1 MSNVFALV
9 LDERVEAYIAL
20 RRSLGYSLKKQ
31 ATTLRELVRY
41 VAAERPHGPLC
52 RSTVLGF
59 IFSREGTANGRA
71 VRYGVVRQF
80 SEYFAIFEPSTE
92 LLDPKAL
99 PRCRAIPP
107 PRILT
112 DDELTRL
119 MTACGRVS
127 PDYSERGK
135 FLVPLVGLLASTGL
149 RSGEAL
155 RLDRGDVEFATGV
168 LHIRRT
174 KFRKDRLVPVHPS
187 MLAELRE
194 YSRHRDAAF
203 PARETPAFFISSRG
217 TRLSP
222 PGLKAAFNTAS
233 SLAGL
238 ENGGKLLRPHD
249 LRHRFAIKRLA
260 IWHQE
265 RADVQAL
272 LPLLATYL
280 GHARYTD
287 TAYYV
292 TAGADLL
299 AMAAERALT
308 PGQPL

>member
-1 MSNVFALV
+1 MSHTFASV
-9 LDERVEAYIAL
+9 LGERVEAYIML
-20 RRSLGYSLKKQ
+20 RRSLGYSLNKQ
-31 ATTLRELVRY
+31 AAILRALVRY
-41 VAAERPHGPLC
+41 VAIEQLEGPLC

-59 IFSREGTANGRA
+59 IFSWEGTANGRA
-71 VRYGVVRQF
+71 VRYGVVRRF
-80 SEYFAIFEPSTE
+80 SEYFAISDPNTEP
-92 LLDPKAL
+92 LDPKAL
-99 PRCRAIPP
+99 PRCRAVPP

-119 MTACGRVS
+119 MAACGRVS
-127 PDYSERGK
+127 PDYPERGK
-135 FLVPLVGLLASTGL
+135 FLAPLVGLLASTGL

-155 RLDRGDVEFATGV
+155 HLDCGDVELTTGV

-187 MLAELRE
+187 MLAVLRD
-194 YSRHRDAAF
+194 YAKHRDTAF

-222 PGLKAAFNTAS
+222 SGLKSAFNAAS
-233 SLAGL
+233 SLAAL
-238 ENGGKLLRPHD
+238 DECGKLLRPHD
-249 LRHRFAIKRLA
+249 LRHRFAVKRLA

-265 RADVQAL
+265 RADVPAL

-292 TAGADLL
+292 TADADLL
-299 AMAAERALT
+299 AMAAERALDRGE
-308 PGQPL
+308 PS

>member
-1 MSNVFALV
+1 MSSRFAIMLG
-9 LDERVEAYIAL
+9 ERVESYIAL
-20 RRSLGYSLKKQ
+20 RRSLGYSFDKQ
-31 ATTLRELVRY
+31 AAILRELVRY
-41 VAAERPHGPLC
+41 VTAEQPEGPLC
-52 RSTVLGF
+52 RSAVLGF
-59 IFSREGTANGRA
+59 IFSWEGTANGRA
-71 VRYGVVRQF
+71 VRYGVVRRF
-80 SEYFAIFEPSTE
+80 SEYFAIFEPSTDP
-92 LLDPKAL
+92 LDPKAL
-99 PRCRAIPP
+99 PRCRAVPP

-112 DDELTRL
+112 DVELAQL
-119 MTACGRVS
+119 MAACGRVS
-127 PDYSERGK
+127 PDYPERGK
-135 FLVPLVGLLASTGL
+135 FLAPLVGLLASTGL

-155 RLDRGDVEFATGV
+155 RLNCGDVELTTGV

-187 MLAELRE
+187 MLAVLRH
-194 YSRHRDAAF
+194 YARHRDATF

-217 TRLSP
+217 IRLSP
-222 PGLKAAFNTAS
+222 TGLKFAFNAAS

-238 ENGGKLLRPHD
+238 DEGGKLLRPHD

-265 RADVQAL
+265 RADVRAM
-272 LPLLATYL
+272 LPLLETYL

-299 AMAAERALT
+299 AMAAERALARGE
-308 PGQPL
+308 PS

>member
-1 MSNVFALV
+1 MSSAFAMM

-20 RRSLGYSLKKQ
+20 RRSLGYSFDKQ
-31 ATTLRELVRY
+31 AAILRELVRY
-41 VAAERPHGPLC
+41 VVTEQPDGPLS
-52 RSTVLGF
+52 RRTVLGF

-71 VRYGVVRQF
+71 VRYGVVRRF
-80 SEYFAIFEPSTE
+80 SEYLAIFDPSAE
-92 LLDPKAL
+92 ALDPKAL
-99 PRCRAIPP
+99 PRSRAIPP
-107 PRILT
+107 PRILS
-112 DDELTRL
+112 DEELARL
-119 MTACGRVS
+119 MAACSRVS
-127 PDYSERGK
+127 PDYPERGK

-155 RLDRGDVEFATGV
+155 RLDRGDVELTTGI

-174 KFRKDRLVPVHPS
+174 KFRKDRLVPIHTSTLTV
-187 MLAELRE
+187 MRE
-194 YSRHRDAAF
+194 YARHRDAAF
-203 PARETPAFFISSRG
+203 PAREEPAFFISSRG
-217 TRLSP
+217 TRLSSA
-222 PGLKAAFNTAS
+222 GLGVAFKAAT

-238 ENGGKLLRPHD
+238 DQGGKPLRPHD
-249 LRHRFAIKRLA
+249 LRHRFAVKRLA

-265 RADVQAL
+265 RADVRAM

-299 AMAAERALT
+299 AMAAERALARRE
-308 PGQPL
+308 PS

>member
-1 MSNVFALV
+1 MSTTFATTLG
-9 LDERVEAYIAL
+9 ERVEAYVAL
-20 RRSLGYSLKKQ
+20 RRSLGYSLEKQ
-31 ATTLRELVRY
+31 AGILRELVRY
-41 VAAERPHGPLC
+41 VAAEQADGPLC
-52 RSTVLGF
+52 RRTVLGF
-59 IFSREGTANGRA
+59 IFSQEGTANGRA
-71 VRYGVVRQF
+71 VRYGVIRRF
-80 SEYFAIFEPSTE
+80 GDYLAIFDPSTE
-92 LLDPKAL
+92 PLDPKAL
-99 PRCRAIPP
+99 PRSRAIPP

-112 DDELTRL
+112 DEELARL
-119 MTACGRVS
+119 MAACRAVS
-127 PDYSERGK
+127 PDYPERGK
-135 FLVPLVGLLASTGL
+135 VLAPLVGLLASTGL

-155 RLDRGDVEFATGV
+155 RLDRGDVELATGL

-187 MLAELRE
+187 TLAVLRD
-194 YSRHRDAAF
+194 YARRRDATF
-203 PARETPAFFISSRG
+203 PAIRTPAFFISSRG

-222 PGLKAAFNTAS
+222 NGMRSAFHAAA

-238 ENGGKLLRPHD
+238 DQGAKQLRPHD
-249 LRHRFAIKRLA
+249 LRHRFAVTRLA

-299 AMAAERALT
+299 AMAAERALAGGE
-308 PGQPL
+308 PS